1 MPGFLKDGRFWGGV
15 LVGYLLV
22 SFVPALNVRGAM
34 SARAGAKA
42 G

>member
-22 SFVPALNVRGAM
+22 TFVPQLSIRGKMKA
-34 SARAGAKA
+34 SAG
-42 G
+42 

>member
-22 SFVPALNVRGAM
+22 VFLPQLSVKGRM
-34 SARAGAKA
+34 SAKA
-42 G
+42 GG

>member
-1 MPGFLKDGRFWGGV
+1 MPGFLKDARFWGGV

-22 SFVPALNVRGAM
+22 TFVPALSFKSRI
-34 SARAGAKA
+34 KA

>member
-1 MPGFLKDGRFWGGV
+1 MAALKDGRFWAGV

-22 SFVPALNVRGAM
+22 VFMPALSVRGKVGG
-34 SARAGAKA
+34 RAGM

>member
-22 SFVPALNVRGAM
+22 TFVPQLSVK
-34 SARAGAKA
+34 ARMGKS
-42 G
+42 GS

>member
-15 LVGYLLV
+15 LVGYLV
-22 SFVPALNVRGAM
+22 VTFVPQLSVKGKM
-34 SARAGAKA
+34 SKSG